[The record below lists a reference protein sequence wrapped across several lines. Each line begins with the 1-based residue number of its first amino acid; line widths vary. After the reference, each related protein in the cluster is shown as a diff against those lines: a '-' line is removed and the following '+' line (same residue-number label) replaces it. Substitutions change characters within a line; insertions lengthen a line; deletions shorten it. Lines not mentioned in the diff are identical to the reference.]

1 MPARSPLP
9 IIIVASLAGLLF
21 GFDTAVIS
29 GVTGQLRVAFALTPA
44 GLGIA
49 VSTAL
54 WGTLLGALTM
64 GRPGDRFGSREVL
77 KLIGA
82 LYLLAALG
90 CALAWNLPSFLVFR
104 FLIGVA
110 IGGSSVLA
118 PVYIAE
124 AAPAQRRGA
133 LVGLFQINIVIGILA
148 AYISNFLVAQLISG
162 DRLWRWKL
170 AIAAFPALVFLLL
183 LFVIPQSPRWL
194 VHRGRLAAAAASLE
208 RLGIADPAAVIDA
221 IREADAASPAGSH
234 GLSWRRHGRLM
245 LLAIGMGMFN
255 QLSGIN
261 AILYYLSDI
270 FGAAGFGSLSSN
282 LQSIVIGAT
291 NLLATLVAMTLID
304 RAGRRRLLLIGSVG
318 MALAQGGVAV
328 VMAFNTAR
336 SLLLPLLVAFVASFA
351 ISQGAVIWVYLSE
364 IFPTPVRAR
373 GQSLGSATHWIMN
386 ALIATVFPAFAAR
399 SASIPFVF
407 FSLMMVLQFILVLW
421 LLPETR
427 GVPLEQMG
435 QAMSAGRSSSRQAR
449 HGFSAP

>member
-1 MPARSPLP
+1 MLARSQLR

-29 GVTGQLRVAFALTPA
+29 GVTHDLREAFSLSAA

-54 WGTLLGALTM
+54 WGTLFGALTM

-77 KLIGA
+77 KFVGL
-82 LYLLAALG
+82 LYLVAALG
-90 CALAWNLPSFLVFR
+90 CALAWDLTSFMVFR

-124 AAPAQRRGA
+124 ASPAERRGA

-148 AYISNFLVAQLISG
+148 AYISNFVVAQLIAG
-162 DRLWRWKL
+162 PALWRFKL
-170 AIAAFPALVFLLL
+170 AIAAGPALLFLVL
-183 LFVIPQSPRWL
+183 LFFIPQTPRWL
-194 VHRGRLAAAAASLE
+194 IQRGRLAEAAASLK
-208 RLGIADPAAVIDA
+208 RLGTADTAAMIDS
-221 IREADAASPAGSH
+221 IGAAQPSSPGGSQ
-234 GLSWRRHGRLM
+234 GLSWHRHGRLM

-261 AILYYLSDI
+261 AILYYLGDI
-270 FGAAGFGSLSSN
+270 FGAAGFSSLSSN

-304 RAGRRRLLLIGSVG
+304 RTGRKPLLLIGSVG
-318 MALAQGGVAV
+318 MALAQAGVAAI
-328 VMAFNTAR
+328 MAFNAAR
-336 SLLLPLLVAFVASFA
+336 ALLLPLLVMFIAAFA

-373 GQSLGSATHWIMN
+373 GQSLGSAAHWIMN
-386 ALIATVFPAFAAR
+386 ALVSALFPAIAAL
-399 SASIPFVF
+399 STSIPFAF
-407 FSLMMVLQFILVLW
+407 FSLMMALQFFLVLRF
-421 LLPETR
+421 LPETR
-427 GVPLEQMG
+427 GVQLEHMARAIG
-435 QAMSAGRSSSRQAR
+435 ASGTAIDSRGA
-449 HGFSAP
+449 H